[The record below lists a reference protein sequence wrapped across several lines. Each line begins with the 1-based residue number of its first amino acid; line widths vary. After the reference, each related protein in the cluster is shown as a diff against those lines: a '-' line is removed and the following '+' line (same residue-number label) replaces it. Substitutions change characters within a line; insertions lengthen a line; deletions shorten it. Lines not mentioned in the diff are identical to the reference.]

1 MAQNDDLSFLDHYFR
16 HLYRIIKYVDDQ
28 RELFSLKERYEY
40 VCLLRAQL
48 SDYELGLVFYN
59 CLSDNG
65 RERFKPLAEKYALF
79 NNLRDKVL
87 NSPEADRAHYTPKAF
102 EFDEQQI
109 E

>member
-48 SDYELGLVFYN
+48 SDYELGLVLQLPFRQWSGEIQAISRKI
-59 CLSDNG
+59 CII
-65 RERFKPLAEKYALF
+65 
-79 NNLRDKVL
+79 
-87 NSPEADRAHYTPKAF
+87 
-102 EFDEQQI
+102 Q
-109 E
+109 